1 MFCSKHE
8 CLLYLPTMYIYCVWS
23 SISKSPKQLP
33 NFLNRAETSL
43 VQFFFQCDIYHICVY
58 TITSVF
64 TLSHLCLHYHICVYT
79 ITSVFTLSHLCLHYH
94 ICVYTITSYY
104 QSLYINESKIKMK
117 NKKYHTVGPIPKS
130 NIKIVERGKIDNPNT
145 QIHDCSLS
153 WLPLGTCTLIKSGGV
168 RRVLWVQTSPVSEI
182 TEKLHFGQ

>member
-1 MFCSKHE
+1 
-8 CLLYLPTMYIYCVWS
+8 
-23 SISKSPKQLP
+23 
-33 NFLNRAETSL
+33 
-43 VQFFFQCDIYHICVY
+43 
-58 TITSVF
+58 
-64 TLSHLCLHYHICVYT
+64 
-79 ITSVFTLSHLCLHYH
+79 
-94 ICVYTITSYY
+94 
-104 QSLYINESKIKMK
+104 MK

-130 NIKIVERGKIDNPNT
+130 NIKIVERGKIDSPNT